1 MNKKIVVITGSP
13 RKNGNS
19 LTMTKAFIK
28 AATDKGHC
36 VTVFD
41 ATQLNIDG
49 CQACETCFKRGK
61 ACSFDDDFNSIAPA
75 ILEADIIIYTMPV
88 YWYSIPAKIK
98 TVIDKT
104 FTFGMDNENVA
115 GKGCRLICCCAEDDI
130 SVMDGVRIPIERTA
144 ALLNWH
150 MIGEVLI
157 PGVQNPGEIEKTDG
171 REQAIALAERI

>member
-1 MNKKIVVITGSP
+1 
-13 RKNGNS
+13 
-19 LTMTKAFIK
+19 
-28 AATDKGHC
+28 
-36 VTVFD
+36 
-41 ATQLNIDG
+41 
-49 CQACETCFKRGK
+49 
-61 ACSFDDDFNSIAPA
+61 
-75 ILEADIIIYTMPV
+75 MPV

-104 FTFGMDNENVA
+104 FPFGMDNENVA

-171 REQAIALAERI
+171 CEQAIALTERI